1 MSDLTR
7 DNSHYHVQ
15 RACRQSFAASD
26 LQLTAQISKM
36 LPNGV
41 REFLAESI
49 SDNSRRAY
57 SSDLA
62 KFLKWGGRLPSDP
75 IVIASYLADHGKT
88 HAVSTLRRWVASLSK
103 AHSSAGHPDP
113 TRLEPARSTLRGI
126 CRSRKERT
134 SCAMP
139 LLKDDLF
146 AVLGVIGNTVRD
158 RRDRSLLLV
167 GFAAGFRRSEL
178 TGLDVE
184 DVNFV
189 RRGMIITLRRSKTDQ
204 TNLGRDIAIPF
215 GKSQYCPVREL
226 EEWLA
231 TAEISSGPLYRS
243 VRRNGSISEK
253 RLSAEAVSGIIKQRV
268 AACGY
273 DPRSC

>member
-1 MSDLTR
+1 M
-7 DNSHYHVQ
+7 
-15 RACRQSFAASD
+15 
-26 LQLTAQISKM
+26 
-36 LPNGV
+36 
-41 REFLAESI
+41 
-49 SDNSRRAY
+49 
-57 SSDLA
+57 
-62 KFLKWGGRLPSDP
+62 
-75 IVIASYLADHGKT
+75 ASYLADHGKT

-146 AVLGVIGNTVRD
+146 AVLGAIGNTVRD

-273 DPRSC
+273 DPKKFSGHSLRSGFATSAAQAGVSSWKIREQTGHRSDAMLARYIRSVELFVGNASGAIL